1 MAPLRALLR
10 SERGS
15 ALLISMVLIVF
26 LTILGLALF
35 ELGQIEGL
43 QSGASL
49 GDARAFELAQ
59 AGLERA
65 IRELRNGF
73 LLDPYGSESW
83 VDGPPTCSP
92 ACETGVYRTM
102 NLTNNTLPASGTDP
116 GGTFVIE
123 LKQVTVAEA
132 NNPISQGAGYTYP
145 YGQTCIPS
153 LPSNPTVCANLIFV
167 RSTGTVAAG
176 YPPGYQAVSTVQA
189 LVKAASTS
197 FFASG
202 LTAEMGVSNDPAIDG
217 RVLIAGSIGTL
228 GSDSINPAFRIDGG
242 ASMGM
247 RNNWADLWPDTNTP
261 PTLARLTPRQP
272 ICPTGISCGG
282 GANLV
287 ESLGAE
293 VKIYGNVSQTM
304 VTLNGGTDLGINAMQ
319 TGDYGDVSTTVRKGK
334 GRIDGVYVADGCP
347 MPCTSAFSFDG
358 GSAIYVDTNN
368 YTKPYPDRPPKLPL
382 NSQVNV
388 TPAYPTTDDPTVI
401 NGTTYPNWWRD
412 FFETHA
418 PNLTGVP
425 ANGGNCSNAANSF
438 FYNSSSPPL
447 PPPSRNIGDALA
459 SLDDT
464 DETGPYVLRGFC
476 HTFFFTNKAGVLTNA
491 EICWKRNFG
500 SNPAAKDST
509 NLPPDSLTKPT
520 LEFGIPSCSVPNG
533 PSNPLLIQNLGRF
546 RTRKSFVTNPNL
558 TVQYR
563 GAAIIGVDNGDI
575 DIEQSLQT
583 TCETAPPAAIANCGP
598 DTFNGRPQKF
608 PENNLLILIQ
618 RNGGNTDIAHNAP
631 TTDLVERFM
640 AYVFTE
646 GRIRAWRQT
655 NIVGSLRARQICF
668 NSHSA
673 VGCLGVGFGAGNPR
687 FYQASFVDLRQIP
700 EELPA
705 SSGASGDRW
714 LVNVVPRFWMVC
726 RRGPGDTLPTTPTGT
741 CQYQ

>member
-73 LLDPYGSESW
+73 LADPYGSESW

-102 NLTNNTLPASGTDP
+102 NVTNNTLPASGTDP

-153 LPSNPTVCANLIFV
+153 LPSNPIVCANLIFV

-202 LTAEMGVSNDPAIDG
+202 LTAETGVSNDPAIDG

-247 RNNWADLWPDTNTP
+247 RNNWADLWPDTSTP
-261 PTLARLTPRQP
+261 PTLARLTPRQL
-272 ICPTGISCGG
+272 ICPTGTTCGG
-282 GANLV
+282 GNNLV

-293 VKIYGNVSQTM
+293 VKIYGNVSKTM
-304 VTLNGGTDLGINAMQ
+304 VTLNGGTDLGINAIQ
-319 TGDYGDVSTTVRKGK
+319 TPSSYGDATIGLRRGK

-347 MPCTSAFSFDG
+347 MPCTSSAFSFDG

-382 NSQVNV
+382 NKQGNDPPV
-388 TPAYPTTDDPTVI
+388 YPTTQDPTVI
-401 NGTTYPNWWRD
+401 AGTTYANWAND
-412 FFETHA
+412 FFATHS
-418 PNLTGVP
+418 PRIDNFPPV
-425 ANGGNCSNAANSF
+425 NGGSCGPNYADSNPLSHRL
-438 FYNSSSPPL
+438 SSPAGL
-447 PPPSRNIGDALA
+447 
-459 SLDDT
+459 T
-464 DETGPYVLRGFC
+464 DNTNVQNNGFC
-476 HTFFFTNKAGVLTNA
+476 HQFQFTDKTGAPRTG
-491 EICWKRNFG
+491 EICWRRRNTG
-500 SNPAAKDST
+500 LVSNNIS
-509 NLPPDSLTKPT
+509 NLPPNYLTVPT
-520 LEFGIPSCSVPNG
+520 LEFGSPTCDFPTSPSD
-533 PSNPLLIQNLGRF
+533 PLLIYFNNSWRF
-546 RTRKSFVTNPNL
+546 GF
-558 TVQYR
+558 TVSPPRAYEYR
-563 GAAIIGVDNGDI
+563 GAALIFTDRNNI
-575 DIEQSLQT
+575 DIENTLQT
-583 TCETAPPAAIANCGP
+583 ACSIAPCTN
-598 DTFNGRPQKF
+598 QKF
-608 PENNLLILIQ
+608 PENYLLVFIQ
-618 RNGGNTDIAHNAP
+618 QGVGSTDIAYNNPA
-631 TTDLVERFM
+631 TDLVDRFM
-640 AYVFTE
+640 AYVYTE
-646 GRIRAWRQT
+646 NRIRAWRQT

-668 NSHSA
+668 NNHSA
-673 VGCLGVGFGAGNPR
+673 VGCGGVGFGAGNPR
-687 FYQASFVDLRQIP
+687 FYHASFVDLRKIP

-714 LVNVVPRFWMVC
+714 VVNVVPRFWMVC

>member
-1 MAPLRALLR
+1 MAPLMALLR

-15 ALLISMVLIVF
+15 ALLISMVMIVF

-35 ELGQIEGL
+35 ELGQIEGQ

-65 IRELRNGF
+65 IFELRNGF
-73 LLDPYGSESW
+73 LADPYGSESW
-83 VDGPPTCSP
+83 VDGPNRPTCSP
-92 ACETGVYRTM
+92 ACETGVYRPM

-116 GGTFVIE
+116 GGTFVID

-153 LPSNPTVCANLIFV
+153 VPSNPAVCANLMFV

-176 YPPGYQAVSTVQA
+176 FPPGYQAVSTVQA
-189 LVKAASTS
+189 LVKAASAS
-197 FFASG
+197 FFANG
-202 LTAEMGVSNDPAIDG
+202 LTAETGVSNDPAIDG
-217 RVLIAGSIGTL
+217 RVLIAGSIGIL
-228 GSDSINPAFRIDGG
+228 GTNTIDPAFRIDGG
-242 ASMGM
+242 ATMGM
-247 RNNWADLWPDTNTP
+247 RNNWADLWPDSNTP
-261 PTLARLTPRQP
+261 PTLARLTPRQLV
-272 ICPTGISCGG
+272 CPTGMSCGG

-293 VKIYGNVSQTM
+293 VKIYGNISRTM
-304 VTLNGGTDLGINAMQ
+304 VTLNGGTDLGINAIQ
-319 TGDYGDVSTTVRKGK
+319 TASSYGDATIGLRRGK

-347 MPCTSAFSFDG
+347 MPCTSAFTFDG

-382 NSQVNV
+382 NKQGNDPPV
-388 TPAYPTTDDPTVI
+388 YPTTQDPTVI
-401 NGTTYPNWWRD
+401 AGTPYANWATD
-412 FFETHA
+412 FFDTHSYRVDNVY
-418 PNLTGVP
+418 P
-425 ANGGNCSNAANSF
+425 NGGNCGPTYAFSVGFN
-438 FYNSSSPPL
+438 
-447 PPPSRNIGDALA
+447 RIGDAFQ
-459 SLDDT
+459 SLDD
-464 DETGPYVLRGFC
+464 DATGGRVQAGFC
-476 HTFFFTNKAGVLTNA
+476 HTFNFTNKFGTATTA
-491 EICWKRNFG
+491 EICWKRNVN
-500 SNPAAKDST
+500 SPAVPPPT
-509 NLPPDSLTKPT
+509 NLPPNYNIMPT
-520 LEFGIPSCSVPNG
+520 LEFGIPSCNVPND
-533 PSNPLLIQNLGRF
+533 PSNPLLILNLGRF
-546 RTRKSFVTNPNL
+546 RTRKLLPPPPIL
-558 TVQYR
+558 TIQYR
-563 GAAIIGVDNGDI
+563 GAAIIAIANGSI

-583 TCETAPPAAIANCGP
+583 TCAATNPTCAGE
-598 DTFNGRPQKF
+598 RF

-618 RNGGNTDIAHNAP
+618 RDGRDTDIAYNTPAAEP
-631 TTDLVERFM
+631 VERFM
-640 AYVFTE
+640 AYVFAE

-668 NSHSA
+668 NNHSA
-673 VGCLGVGFGAGNPR
+673 VGCLGVGFGSGNPR
-687 FYQASFVDLRQIP
+687 FYQASFVDLRKIP

>member
-15 ALLISMVLIVF
+15 ALLISMVMIVF

-35 ELGQIEGL
+35 ELGQIEGQ

-73 LLDPYGSESW
+73 LADPYGSESW
-83 VDGPPTCSP
+83 VDGPSRPTCTP

-102 NLTNNTLPASGTDP
+102 SLTNNTLPASGTDP
-116 GGTFVIE
+116 GGTFVVE

-176 YPPGYQAVSTVQA
+176 FPPGYQAVSTVQA
-189 LVKAASTS
+189 LVRAASTS

-202 LTAEMGVSNDPAIDG
+202 LTAEKGVSNDPAIDG
-217 RVLIAGSIGTL
+217 RVLIAGSIGIL
-228 GSDSINPAFRIDGG
+228 GSDTIDPAFRIDGG
-242 ASMGM
+242 ATMGV

-261 PTLARLTPRQP
+261 PTLARLTPRQL
-272 ICPTGISCGG
+272 ICPTGFSCGG
-282 GANLV
+282 GLNLV

-304 VTLNGGTDLGINAMQ
+304 VTLNGGTDLGINAIQ
-319 TGDYGDVSTTVRKGK
+319 TPGSYGDATIGLRRGK

-347 MPCTSAFSFDG
+347 IPCTSSAFSFNG

-382 NSQVNV
+382 NSQVSV
-388 TPAYPTTDDPTVI
+388 TPVYPSTEDPTLI
-401 NGTTYPNWWRD
+401 AGTPYANWRSD
-412 FFETHA
+412 FFVTHA
-418 PNLTGVP
+418 YQVENVYP
-425 ANGGNCSNAANSF
+425 NGGNCGSNYAFSVGFN
-438 FYNSSSPPL
+438 
-447 PPPSRNIGDALA
+447 RIGDAFQT
-459 SLDDT
+459 LDD
-464 DETGPYVLRGFC
+464 DATGGQVQAGFC
-476 HTFFFTNKAGVLTNA
+476 HTFSFTKKDGTPTNA
-491 EICWKRNFG
+491 EICWKRNVN
-500 SNPAAKDST
+500 SPAVPAPTNP
-509 NLPPDSLTKPT
+509 PPGWNDVPPKPT
-520 LEFGIPSCSVPNG
+520 LEFGIPNCDTPNN
-533 PSNPLLIQNLGRF
+533 PSNPLLIRNLGRF
-546 RTRKSFVTNPNL
+546 RTRKSIVTNPNL

-563 GAAIIGVDNGDI
+563 GAAIIAVDNFDI

-583 TCETAPPAAIANCGP
+583 TCAAATNPTCAGE
-598 DTFNGRPQKF
+598 RF

-618 RNGGNTDIAHNAP
+618 RNGGDTNIAYNAP

-668 NSHSA
+668 NNHSS

-687 FYQASFVDLRQIP
+687 FYQASFVDLRKIP